1 MVENN
6 NQLTKMPQQ
15 SLGQNAVK
23 QTASLVAQYAQNLFK
38 DKRSQEFAARVSLL
52 AKQDPLLK
60 EAIEKNPDSFVIA
73 MMACIQLDLMPN
85 TPQDYAYIL
94 PYNDKTHG
102 RMARFQ
108 ISYKGLK
115 ELAYRSG
122 EVKSIN
128 GEIVFEGD
136 TFDVEFGTDRKL
148 THKPNFDIDRTD
160 FSKATHAYIT
170 VVLANGEKPF
180 FVMTKKEIEKIREDT
195 KKRNFGKDSPAWAN
209 WWDQQAL
216 KTVLKRAAKMLP
228 SSTKDNRL
236 AMAAQIDS
244 LAEVGKLTLGVDGV
258 EERRPV
264 VKPRLDDESREKIKD
279 EAADMAD
286 EIMEGEVQDGN

>member
-1 MVENN
+1 MVEQNS
-6 NQLTKMPQQ
+6 QVAKMPQQ
-15 SLGQNAVK
+15 TLGQNAVK
-23 QTASLVAQYAQNLFK
+23 QTAGLVAQYAKNLFE

-60 EAIEKNPDSFVIA
+60 EAIEKNPDSFVTA

-85 TPQDYAYIL
+85 TPQDFAYIL
-94 PYNDKTHG
+94 PYNDKKLG

-115 ELAYRSG
+115 ELAYRTG

-148 THKPNFDIDRTD
+148 THKPNFDVDRTD
-160 FSKATHAYIT
+160 FTKATHAYIT

-180 FVMTKKEIEKIREDT
+180 FVMTRKEIEKIREDT
-195 KKRNFGKDSPAWAN
+195 KERNFGKDTPAWAK

-236 AMAAQIDS
+236 AFAAQIDS
-244 LAEVGKLTLGVDGV
+244 LAEANKLVLGVDGV

-264 VKPRLDDESREKIKD
+264 IKPRLND
-279 EAADMAD
+279 EAKAEIQKEATSIAG
-286 EIMEGEVQDGN
+286 EIMEGEVQNGA

>member
-1 MVENN
+1 MTNN
-6 NQLTKMPQQ
+6 NLTKMPEQK
-15 SLGQNAVK
+15 LGQDAVK
-23 QTASLVAQYAQNLFK
+23 ETAGLVAQYAQNLFK
-38 DKRSQEFAARVSLL
+38 DRRSQEFAARVSIL

-136 TFDVEFGTDRKL
+136 TFDVEFGTNRKL
-148 THKPNFDIDRTD
+148 THKPNFNIDRTD

-236 AMAAQIDS
+236 AFAAQIDS
-244 LAEVGKLTLGVDGV
+244 LSEAGKLTLGIDGV

-264 VKPRLDDESREKIKD
+264 IKPRLND
-279 EAADMAD
+279 EARADIQKEAASIAN
-286 EIMEGEVQDGN
+286 EIMEGEVQDGA

>member
-1 MVENN
+1 MVEQK
-6 NQLTKMPQQ
+6 NQLAKMPQQ
-15 SLGQNAVK
+15 TLGTDAVK
-23 QTASLVAQYAQNLFK
+23 QTAGLVAQYAKNLFENE
-38 DKRSQEFAARVSLL
+38 RSQEFAARVSLL
-52 AKQDPLLK
+52 AKQDPLIK

-85 TPQDYAYIL
+85 TPQDFAYIL
-94 PYNDKTHG
+94 PYNDKNLG
-102 RMARFQ
+102 RMVRFQ

-136 TFDVEFGTDRKL
+136 TFDVEFGTERKL

-170 VVLANGEKPF
+170 VVLTNGEKPF

-244 LAEVGKLTLGVDGV
+244 LAEVGKLTLGIDGV

-264 VKPRLDDESREKIKD
+264 VKPRLND
-279 EAADMAD
+279 EARADIKNEAANMAD
-286 EIMEGEVQDGN
+286 EIMEGEVQNGG